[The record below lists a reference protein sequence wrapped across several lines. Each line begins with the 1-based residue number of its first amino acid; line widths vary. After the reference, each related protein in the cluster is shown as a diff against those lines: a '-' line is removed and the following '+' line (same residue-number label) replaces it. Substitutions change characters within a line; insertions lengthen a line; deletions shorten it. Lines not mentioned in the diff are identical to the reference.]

1 MSATAKSR
9 VRLVLVDDSEVVR
22 MGLRALLGS
31 ESSLSLIGE
40 AGTVATAVEICG
52 RLKPDVVLLDIRLP
66 DGTGFDACRQIL
78 KRLPDT
84 RVLVLTSVVDETLVD
99 EAIRAGA
106 HGYLLKEI
114 DRRGLLQ
121 AILDVAAG
129 KSILDPAVTA
139 RVIQL
144 VKDGSGATQ
153 DALAI
158 LSPQERKVLA
168 LIAEGQT
175 NKEVGSQLGLAEKT
189 VKNYLSNVFEKL
201 HVSRR
206 SQAAAMFVRESRGA
220 PPPAAGHPP
229 GH

>member
-1 MSATAKSR
+1 MKSPVKNR
-9 VRLVLVDDSEVVR
+9 VRLVLVDDSQVVR
-22 MGLRALLGS
+22 MGLRS
-31 ESSLSLIGE
+31 ILSTEPRIDIIGE
-40 AGTVATAVEICG
+40 AGTVAAAVETCT
-52 RLKPDVVLLDIRLP
+52 RLKPEVVLLDIRLP

-78 KRLPDT
+78 AKLPDT
-84 RVLVLTSVVDETLVD
+84 RVLVLTSVADETLVD

-114 DRRGLLQ
+114 DGRGLLQ
-121 AILDVAAG
+121 AVFDVAEG

-144 VKDGSGATQ
+144 VKGGSSASR
-153 DALAI
+153 DALAV

-175 NKEVGSQLGLAEKT
+175 NKEVASGLGLAEKT
-189 VKNYLSNVFEKL
+189 VKNYLSNIFEKL

-206 SQAAAMFVRESRGA
+206 SQAAAMFVRESR
-220 PPPAAGHPP
+220 
-229 GH
+229 

>member
-1 MSATAKSR
+1 MKSPVKNR
-9 VRLVLVDDSEVVR
+9 VRLVLVDDSQVVR
-22 MGLRALLGS
+22 MGLRS
-31 ESSLSLIGE
+31 IISTEPRVEIVGE
-40 AGTVATAVEICG
+40 AGNVATAVETCL
-52 RLKPDVVLLDIRLP
+52 RLTPDVVLLDIRLP

-78 KRLPDT
+78 AKLPDT
-84 RVLVLTSVVDETLVD
+84 RVLVLTSVADETLVD

-114 DRRGLLQ
+114 DSRGLLQ
-121 AILDVAAG
+121 AVFDVAEG

-144 VKDGSGATQ
+144 VKGGSSASR
-153 DALAI
+153 DALAV

-175 NKEVGSQLGLAEKT
+175 NKEVASGLGLAEKT
-189 VKNYLSNVFEKL
+189 VKNYLSNIFEKL

-206 SQAAAMFVRESRGA
+206 SQAAAMFVRESR
-220 PPPAAGHPP
+220 
-229 GH
+229 

>member
-1 MSATAKSR
+1 MKSPAKNR
-9 VRLVLVDDSEVVR
+9 VRLVLVDDSQVVR
-22 MGLRALLGS
+22 MGLRSLLGT
-31 ESSLSLIGE
+31 EPRVEIVGE
-40 AGTVATAVEICG
+40 AGTVATAVETCA
-52 RLKPDVVLLDIRLP
+52 RLRPEVVLLDIRLP

-78 KRLPDT
+78 SRLPDT
-84 RVLVLTSVVDETLVD
+84 RVLVLTSVADETLVD

-114 DRRGLLQ
+114 DGRGLLQ
-121 AILDVAAG
+121 AVFDVAEG

-144 VKDGSGATQ
+144 VKGGSSATR
-153 DALAI
+153 DALAV

-175 NKEVGSQLGLAEKT
+175 NKEVASDLGLAEKT
-189 VKNYLSNVFEKL
+189 VKNYLSNIFEKL

-206 SQAAAMFVRESRGA
+206 SQAAAMFVRESR
-220 PPPAAGHPP
+220 
-229 GH
+229 

>member
-1 MSATAKSR
+1 MKAPAKKR
-9 VRLVLVDDSEVVR
+9 VRLVLVDDSQVVR
-22 MGLRALLGS
+22 MGLRSLLGT
-31 ESSLSLIGE
+31 EPGIEIVGE
-40 AGTVATAVEICG
+40 AGTVATAVETCA
-52 RLKPDVVLLDIRLP
+52 RLKPAVVLLDIRLP

-78 KRLPDT
+78 ARLPDT
-84 RVLVLTSVVDETLVD
+84 RVLVLTSVADETLVD

-114 DRRGLLQ
+114 DGRGLIQ
-121 AILDVAAG
+121 AVFDVAEG

-144 VKDGSGATQ
+144 VKGGSSASR
-153 DALAI
+153 DALAV

-175 NKEVGSQLGLAEKT
+175 NKEVANGLGLAEKT
-189 VKNYLSNVFEKL
+189 VKNYLSNIFEKL

-206 SQAAAMFVRESRGA
+206 SQAAAMFVRESR
-220 PPPAAGHPP
+220 
-229 GH
+229 

>member
-1 MSATAKSR
+1 MKTPAKKR
-9 VRLVLVDDSEVVR
+9 VRLVLVDDSQVVR
-22 MGLRALLGS
+22 MGLRSLLGT
-31 ESSLSLIGE
+31 EPGIEIVGE
-40 AGTVATAVEICG
+40 AGTVATAVETCA
-52 RLKPDVVLLDIRLP
+52 RLKPAVVLLDIRLP

-78 KRLPDT
+78 ARLPDT
-84 RVLVLTSVVDETLVD
+84 RVLVLTSVADETLVD

-114 DRRGLLQ
+114 DGRGLIQ
-121 AILDVAAG
+121 AVFDVAEG

-144 VKDGSGATQ
+144 VKGGSSASR
-153 DALAI
+153 DALAV

-175 NKEVGSQLGLAEKT
+175 NKEVASGLGLAEKT
-189 VKNYLSNVFEKL
+189 VKNYLSNIFEKL

-206 SQAAAMFVRESRGA
+206 SQAAAMFVRESR
-220 PPPAAGHPP
+220 
-229 GH
+229 

>member
-1 MSATAKSR
+1 MKPPAKNR
-9 VRLVLVDDSEVVR
+9 VRLVLVDDSQVVR
-22 MGLRALLGS
+22 MGLRSLLS
-31 ESSLSLIGE
+31 TEPRVEIIGE
-40 AGTVATAVEICG
+40 AGTVATAVETCV
-52 RLKPDVVLLDIRLP
+52 RLRPEVVLLDIRLP

-78 KRLPDT
+78 AKLPDT
-84 RVLVLTSVVDETLVD
+84 RVLVLTSVADETLVD

-114 DRRGLLQ
+114 DGRGLLQ
-121 AILDVAAG
+121 AVFDVAEG

-144 VKDGSGATQ
+144 VKGGSSASR
-153 DALAI
+153 DALAV

-175 NKEVGSQLGLAEKT
+175 NKEVASGLGLAEKT
-189 VKNYLSNVFEKL
+189 VKNYLSNIFEKL

-206 SQAAAMFVRESRGA
+206 SQAAAMFVRESR
-220 PPPAAGHPP
+220 
-229 GH
+229 

>member
-1 MSATAKSR
+1 MKSPVKNR
-9 VRLVLVDDSEVVR
+9 VRLVLVDDSQVVR
-22 MGLRALLGS
+22 MGLRSLLGT
-31 ESSLSLIGE
+31 EPRVEIVGE
-40 AGTVATAVEICG
+40 AGTVATAVETCT
-52 RLKPDVVLLDIRLP
+52 RLRPEVVLLDIRLP

-78 KRLPDT
+78 SRLPDT
-84 RVLVLTSVVDETLVD
+84 RVLVLTSVADETLVD

-114 DRRGLLQ
+114 DGRGLLQ
-121 AILDVAAG
+121 AVFDVAEG

-144 VKDGSGATQ
+144 VKGGTSATR
-153 DALAI
+153 DALAV

-175 NKEVGSQLGLAEKT
+175 NKEVASDLGLAEKT
-189 VKNYLSNVFEKL
+189 VKNYLSNIFEKL

-206 SQAAAMFVRESRGA
+206 SQAAAMFVRESR
-220 PPPAAGHPP
+220 
-229 GH
+229 